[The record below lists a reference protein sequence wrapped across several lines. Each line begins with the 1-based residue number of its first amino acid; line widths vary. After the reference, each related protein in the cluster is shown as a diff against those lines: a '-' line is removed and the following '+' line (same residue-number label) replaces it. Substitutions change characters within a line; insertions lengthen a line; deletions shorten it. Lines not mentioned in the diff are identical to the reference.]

1 MLFHRLKRL
10 FELLIPLDGFMLHCR
25 YHFGSAIRASHARS
39 CPQASHGSTFGTIYL
54 FVCGPPRS
62 GTTLLINSLMRHPS
76 IAAFLD
82 ETNFFSLANPLRS
95 RFTPLSSDGS
105 REILYCSHTKGE
117 AYSRLADAIR
127 SITHKQVVAEKTP
140 QHCFVL
146 DQIKKE
152 VPDAHYLF
160 IIRDPFAS
168 VASMIANKD
177 FIPQGLNAATAT
189 RYWIKSVQALL
200 DFQRTNQDVVLLLKY
215 EDLCADPAVTAAQ
228 ICRYLG
234 LNSYDLFQPAC
245 EKPLQQKHT
254 FSGRRGFEK
263 INDSP
268 VLMRQTPARDALS
281 LPELATVEHLLSE
294 SGILY
299 AEI

>member
-1 MLFHRLKRL
+1 
-10 FELLIPLDGFMLHCR
+10 
-25 YHFGSAIRASHARS
+25 
-39 CPQASHGSTFGTIYL
+39 
-54 FVCGPPRS
+54 
-62 GTTLLINSLMRHPS
+62 MRHPS

-95 RFTPLSSDGS
+95 RFTPLSRDYSC
-105 REILYCSHTKGE
+105 EILFRSQTKGE
-117 AYSRLADAIR
+117 AYTQLADAIR
-127 SITHKQVVAEKTP
+127 SITNKQVVAEKTP

-152 VPDAHYLF
+152 VPAARYLF

-189 RYWIKSVQALL
+189 RYWVKSVQALL
-200 DFQRTNQDVVLLLKY
+200 DFQRKNSDTVLLLKY
-215 EDLCADPAVTAAQ
+215 ENLCAEPAVTAAQ
-228 ICRYLG
+228 ICRFLG
-234 LNSYDLFQPAC
+234 LDFCDLFQPATDR
-245 EKPLQQKHT
+245 PLQQKHAY
-254 FSGRRGFEK
+254 SGRRGFEK

-268 VLMRQTPARDALS
+268 VLMRQIPARQALAS
-281 LPELATVEHLLSE
+281 PELATVEHLLSE
-294 SGILY
+294 CGILY